1 MNDVTL
7 KDYFK
12 SSKNSGYKMS
22 NYFLPGVFTNRNVS
36 SKILDESILIP
47 YEDHLNEYRKTY
59 TFTNEEFRKYKYNPW
74 KVSAEIYGTTE
85 LWFLVLHSN
94 QMYSASE
101 FCKQTVTMYTNDVL
115 KLLQEITAVQDK
127 EMRKATKDTY
137 RYISNYDTIP
147 TYRIKYD

>member
-12 SSKNSGYKMS
+12 SSKSSGYKMS
-22 NYFLPGVFTNRNVS
+22 NYFLPGVFSNRNVS

-47 YEDHLNEYRKTY
+47 YEQHLNEYKKTY

-74 KVSAEIYGTTE
+74 KVSAEIYDTPE

-101 FCKQTVTMYTNDVL
+101 FCKQTVTMYTDKVL
-115 KLLQEITAVQDK
+115 ELLQEITAVQES
-127 EMRKATKDTY
+127 EMRKAIKDTHK
-137 RYISNYDTIP
+137 YITNQSTI
-147 TYRIKYD
+147 TSYRIHYT